1 MIEKLE
7 VSASAPLDE
16 DQKTR
21 VPLPRGGMPATGTA
35 DPEVLALLD
44 QLDAASD
51 EHAARKRPANTTR
64 AYAADWRAWEAFASA
79 SGFPAWAVRRGTLRA
94 FVTQCWAD
102 GDAPTTIDR
111 RLAGIAVTLRTTYR
125 RDVNPGDTAD
135 ARELLKDLIREAAE
149 NREPVRGRGEAA
161 PLLLPDLRRVCAA
174 CGDRVAGIRDRAVVL
189 MAFAVA
195 GRRSEL
201 AGLND
206 GDVVDEGD
214 NGLLVDIRV
223 SKTKRRT
230 VAVPY
235 GSNPATCPV
244 RAWRAWQ
251 QAKRNAGVVDGGPA
265 FLRIDRHG
273 RVLGALSG
281 QAVGSILTRAGERAG
296 LDVRLTGHS
305 GRAGLAT
312 EARRA
317 GKDRKAISNTT
328 GHVDG
333 SAALERYFRTTDQW
347 TESDNALIGI
357 GL

>member
-1 MIEKLE
+1 MT
-7 VSASAPLDE
+7 SAEPSAPIPGEAAGLP
-16 DQKTR
+16 
-21 VPLPRGGMPATGTA
+21 VPRTDGRPAAVPAA

-44 QLDAASD
+44 QLDEASD
-51 EHAARKRPANTTR
+51 EHAARKRPGNTTR
-64 AYAADWRAWEAFASA
+64 AYAGDWKRWEAFATA
-79 SGFPAWAVRRGTLRA
+79 SGFPVWAVRRGTLRA
-94 FVTQCWAD
+94 FVTRCWAD
-102 GDAPTTIDR
+102 GDAPATIDR
-111 RLAGIAVTLRTTYR
+111 RLAGIAVTLRTVYR
-125 RDVNPGDTAD
+125 RDVDPGDTKD

-161 PLLLPDLRRVCAA
+161 PLLLPDLRRICAA
-174 CGDRVAGIRDRAVVL
+174 CGDDVAGKRDKAVVL
-189 MAFAVA
+189 MAFAIA

-206 GDVVDEGD
+206 ADVVDDGD
-214 NGLLVDIRV
+214 RGLLVDIRV
-223 SKTKRRT
+223 SKTKRRI

-235 GSNPATCPV
+235 GSNPLTCPV

-251 QAKRNAGVVDGGPA
+251 QAKQDASLDSGPA

-273 RVLGALSG
+273 RVLGELSG
-281 QAVGSILTRAGERAG
+281 QAVGSILTRVGERAG

>member
-1 MIEKLE
+1 MTSLEPSVPIPIEAAGL
-7 VSASAPLDE
+7 P
-16 DQKTR
+16 
-21 VPLPRGGMPATGTA
+21 VPLASGRPAAAVPAA
-35 DPEVLALLD
+35 DPDLLALLD

-51 EHAARKRPANTTR
+51 EHAGRKRPKNTIR
-64 AYAADWRAWEAFASA
+64 AYAADWRAWEAFAA
-79 SGFPAWAVRRGTLRA
+79 EKKFPIWAVRRGTLRA
-94 FVTQCWAD
+94 FVTRCWAD

-125 RDVNPGDTAD
+125 RDVDPGDTKD

-174 CGDRVAGIRDRAVVL
+174 CGDDAAGTRDKAVVL

-206 GDVVDEGD
+206 ADIVDDGD

-223 SKTKRRT
+223 SKTARRI

-235 GSNPATCPV
+235 GSNPLTCPV

-251 QAKRNAGVVDGGPA
+251 QAKRDAGVVDDGPA
-265 FLRIDRHG
+265 FRRIDRHG
-273 RVLGALSG
+273 RILGTLSG

-296 LDVRLTGHS
+296 LGVRLTGHS

-333 SAALERYFRTTDQW
+333 SAALEKYFRTTDQW